1 MDAND
6 IIEAI
11 SKNLSERRSA
21 AALSNYGVLC
31 NNIGHLNKSL
41 EESLSDLV
49 GVLDTATADFSSDTR
64 LTAEYQHGAAKAP
77 FTAVIPTILR
87 NSLSILRKFVHRTAP
102 DDRNGVTVD
111 TVGQLRRSFDD
122 YNELATTARQIVD
135 SLVSDGYQML
145 KLDARELNYHVL
157 VSLNSFDRFATR
169 SLRQALF
176 SQEVEDTLN
185 EFRQLSFA
193 QWKNSA
199 ITRCEQPTFA
209 NKVDHIL
216 GIVNPAKSPNLA
228 DTLKDLFKFSS
239 EFTHIGYVS
248 TFFTS
253 GQESEIIFGDD
264 QGPYLPSTENFSE
277 LKYEMLAGIIQL
289 LADLYLPCLVRAFE
303 AMLVPDAA
311 APLRKSLEAIGNAQR
326 EALASR
332 NAEYYFFVKSGLIG
346 SEASLP
352 LTCKCG
358 RTRNWE
364 PPHNPSDLYCSSC
377 GSSFRLLE
385 IEGDGGYVFTS
396 EGPIKII
403 GCDVPEFHDLPPDKQ
418 RSMLAKMNEA
428 ANNQDKS

>member
-1 MDAND
+1 LETVAV
-6 IIEAI
+6 EF
-11 SKNLSERRSA
+11 
-21 AALSNYGVLC
+21 SN
-31 NNIGHLNKSL
+31 
-41 EESLSDLV
+41 ESRI
-49 GVLDTATADFSSDTR
+49 A
-64 LTAEYQHGAAKAP
+64 AEYQHGQAKAP

-87 NSLSILRKFVHRTAP
+87 NSLSILRKFVQRASP
-102 DDRNGVTVD
+102 DNRDGVTVE

-122 YNELATTARQIVD
+122 YNGLATTVRQVVD

-145 KLDARELNYHVL
+145 KLEAEELNYHVL

-176 SQEVEDTLN
+176 NQEVEGTLN
-185 EFRQLSFA
+185 EFRRLSFA

-209 NKVDHIL
+209 NKVDYIL
-216 GIVNPAKSPNLA
+216 RIVGPANSPDFA
-228 DTLKDLFKFSS
+228 ETLKDLFKFSS

-253 GQESEIIFGDD
+253 GQESEVIFADD

-277 LKYEMLAGIIQL
+277 LKYEMLAAVTQL
-289 LADLYLPCLVRAFE
+289 LSDLYLPCLVRALQE
-303 AMLVPDAA
+303 ISVADAA
-311 APLRKSLEAIGNAQR
+311 GPMRQALEAIANAQR

-332 NAEYYFFVKSGLIG
+332 NSEYYFFVKSSLIG
-346 SEASLP
+346 SKQSLS
-352 LTCKCG
+352 LTCRCG
-358 RTRNWE
+358 QTRNWE
-364 PPHNPSDLYCSSC
+364 PPHSTSDLFCRSC

-403 GCDVPEFHDLPPDKQ
+403 GCDVPEFHDLPPDEQ
-418 RSMLAKMNEA
+418 RRMLAKMNEVV
-428 ANNQDKS
+428 KSQNKS